1 MCLVLWEEKKK
12 NRDLTLLD
20 TSSFDIMMYV
30 KTKKSI
36 RNKINTILLYY
47 TKLNNIM
54 VEWIFTCT
62 YSSVLKLYTKLVIE
76 K

>member
-20 TSSFDIMMYV
+20 TCSFDIMMYV

-62 YSSVLKLYTKLVIE
+62 YSSVLKLYTK
-76 K
+76 